1 MTVVLVA
8 HDSDQIRQATE
19 RVLREAGYQTVG
31 AKDGRQARALLF
43 TEQPPQAMVVDV
55 GLSGEPAYQL
65 VADIRHRDL
74 AVKVVLVASVYSK
87 TAYKRRPT
95 SLYGADDYIEQHHI
109 PDELVNKLI
118 RLMPGSAKV
127 LPLRQK
133 GQTVPDP
140 TRETSVVRH
149 IREAGEER
157 ITFHFTC
164 AEEDVA
170 RARRVARLIL
180 ADALLYNGSAVE
192 EGLKNGDLEARI
204 RPDLEAVRELF
215 ALRVPPEIAKAEDY
229 IGDALREFVGSRS
242 PQG

>member
-1 MTVVLVA
+1 MITRVLVA

-19 RVLREAGYQTVG
+19 RVLHEAGYRPVG
-31 AKDGRQARALLF
+31 VRDGRQARGILF
-43 TEQPPQAMVVDV
+43 APEPPQAMVVDV

-65 VADIRHRDL
+65 VADIRSQDL
-74 AVKVVLVASVYSK
+74 PVKVILVASVYSK

-109 PDELVNKLI
+109 PDELVNKLT
-118 RLMPGSAKV
+118 RLLPGSAS
-127 LPLRQK
+127 PS
-133 GQTVPDP
+133 PDY
-140 TRETSVVRH
+140 ETLQESSIVRH

-192 EGLKNGDLEARI
+192 EGLKNGDLEQRI
-204 RPDLEAVRELF
+204 LTDLQAVRELF
-215 ALRVPPEIAKAEDY
+215 ALRVPPEIASAEPY
-229 IGDALREFVGSRS
+229 IDDALREFVGSRS
-242 PQG
+242 RQG

>member
-1 MTVVLVA
+1 MTRVLVA

-19 RVLREAGYQTVG
+19 RVLRQAGYDPVG
-31 AKDGRQARALLF
+31 VRDGRQARDILF
-43 TEQPPQAMVVDV
+43 GPEPPEAMVVDV

-65 VADIRHRDL
+65 VADIRSHDL
-74 AVKVVLVASVYSK
+74 AVKVVLVASVYSH

-109 PDELVNKLI
+109 PDELVNKLV
-118 RLMPGSAKV
+118 RLLPGSAKH
-127 LPLRQK
+127 PDAEELR
-133 GQTVPDP
+133 G
-140 TRETSVVRH
+140 SSIVRR

-192 EGLKNGDLEARI
+192 EGLKQGDLEQRI
-204 RPDLEAVRELF
+204 AKDLKAVRELF
-215 ALRVPPEIAKAEDY
+215 ALRVPPEIAKAEAY
-229 IGDALREFVGSRS
+229 IDDALREFIGSRS
-242 PQG
+242 RQG

>member
-1 MTVVLVA
+1 MTRVLVA

-19 RVLREAGYQTVG
+19 RVLREAGYSPVG
-31 AKDGRQARALLF
+31 VKDGRQARGVLF
-43 TEQPPQAMVVDV
+43 SAEPPQAMVVDV

-65 VADIRHRDL
+65 VADIRGHDL
-74 AVKVVLVASVYSK
+74 PVKVVLVASVYSK

-109 PDELVNKLI
+109 PDELVNKLV
-118 RLMPGSAKV
+118 RLMPGSATARVADYEALK
-127 LPLRQK
+127 
-133 GQTVPDP
+133 DS
-140 TRETSVVRH
+140 SVVRH

-192 EGLKNGDLEARI
+192 EGLRTGDLEQRI
-204 RPDLEAVRELF
+204 RTDLDAVRELF
-215 ALRVPPEIAKAEDY
+215 ALRVPPEIAGAEDY
-229 IGDALREFVGSRS
+229 IADALREFVGSRS
-242 PQG
+242 RQG

>member
-1 MTVVLVA
+1 MTRVLVA

-19 RVLREAGYQTVG
+19 RVLREAGYKTVG
-31 AKDGRQARALLF
+31 VKDGRQARGALF
-43 TEQPPQAMVVDV
+43 ADEPPQAMVVDV

-65 VADIRHRDL
+65 VADIRHHDL
-74 AVKVVLVASVYSK
+74 PVKVVLVASVYSK

-109 PDELVNKLI
+109 PDELVNKLV
-118 RLMPGSAKV
+118 RLMPGSATPTPGWQRGQAAHD
-127 LPLRQK
+127 PLQ
-133 GQTVPDP
+133 
-140 TRETSVVRH
+140 ETSVVRH

-192 EGLKNGDLEARI
+192 EGLKNGDLEERI
-204 RPDLEAVRELF
+204 RNDLDAVRELF
-215 ALRVPPEIAKAEDY
+215 ARRVPPEIASAEDY
-229 IGDALREFVGSRS
+229 VGEALREFVGSRMR
-242 PQG
+242 QG